1 MWQESHSA
9 NLSSGMRHV
18 QWSSCLW
25 LSLDTLSLSQNRK
38 TRNQA
43 ILETSCDMWPDLTVI
58 KPNTATV
65 DNVKCIV
72 YGQKPAVGT
81 IGLFLNVHHFN
92 FYVKA
97 RDMDHARYQID
108 SFFGQSLIHTDNT
121 TLTTSC
127 GHQAPVVVSDVYD
140 LNKFPRVDLKSKH
153 ILQCGGLQASHVG
166 EKLKQQHLCCTDD
179 VVTLFETKLAPDD
192 DSLEHM
198 HRYLP
203 TFLVPPFLL
212 QILKKLQCS

>member
-1 MWQESHSA
+1 MHSVWPETRSWNHWTVSQRPSFQFLCQSSGHSLSNRQFLRTESH
-9 NLSSGMRHV
+9 
-18 QWSSCLW
+18 
-25 LSLDTLSLSQNRK
+25 T
-38 TRNQA
+38 
-43 ILETSCDMWPDLTVI
+43 
-58 KPNTATV
+58 
-65 DNVKCIV
+65 
-72 YGQKPAVGT
+72 
-81 IGLFLNVHHFN
+81 
-92 FYVKA
+92 
-97 RDMDHARYQID
+97 
-108 SFFGQSLIHTDNT
+108 HTDNT